1 MTTKT
6 KKKQQRKRSLKV
18 RLDRIVEDMV
28 RRGIRLP
35 EAQAQLER
43 AFLDRVM
50 KDCAG
55 NQTRAA
61 ETLEVH
67 RNTLRR
73 KLREHSLI

>member
-1 MTTKT
+1 
-6 KKKQQRKRSLKV
+6 
-18 RLDRIVEDMV
+18 MV

-43 AFLDRVM
+43 AFLDRVL
-50 KDCAG
+50 KDCDG
-55 NQTRAA
+55 NQSRAA
-61 ETLEVH
+61 DALEVH